1 MSQNFQ
7 LLEYMNTG
15 IRSIISDAL
24 KASLKNPRE
33 SAFLLKYLPETRQAE
48 KTRLEFENSGKH
60 IPPFL
65 IASITSNCNL
75 FCKGCYSRANHS
87 CETEEDRLLSLGQW
101 NEIFRQ
107 ARELGVSFILLAGGE
122 PFLRREIIQ
131 LAGQWERIVFPVFTN
146 GTMFD
151 EDYFLLFDR
160 KRNLIPVLSMEGPQ
174 AETNRR
180 RGEGVYQ
187 VLTDVMKC
195 LGRKGIFYGVSITV
209 TSENIKTV
217 TDKDFLSQLFQNGCK
232 IVFYV
237 EYVPVTPGSKHLA
250 PSSKERE
257 FLEERLID
265 LRSQRNEMIFLSFPG
280 DEKYSGGCMAAGR
293 GFLHINA
300 DGSAEPCPFSPYSD
314 LNLKECSLSEALD
327 SKLFKNLNSS
337 GMLLEDHD
345 GGCALFGREEEIKK
359 MLEL

>member
-1 MSQNFQ
+1 M
-7 LLEYMNTG
+7 
-15 IRSIISDAL
+15 RS
-24 KASLKNPRE
+24 
-33 SAFLLKYLPETRQAE
+33 
-48 KTRLEFENSGKH
+48 SGK
-60 IPPFL
+60 PESL
-65 IASITSNCNL
+65 ASP
-75 FCKGCYSRANHS
+75 
-87 CETEEDRLLSLGQW
+87 
-101 NEIFRQ
+101 
-107 ARELGVSFILLAGGE
+107 FILLAGGE

-250 PSSKERE
+250 PASKERE

-265 LRSQRNEMIFLSFPG
+265 LRSQKNEMIFYPFPV
-280 DEKYSGGCMAAGR
+280 MR
-293 GFLHINA
+293 NT
-300 DGSAEPCPFSPYSD
+300 AEAVWRPEEAFYISMQTAVR
-314 LNLKECSLSEALD
+314 SL
-327 SKLFKNLNSS
+327 
-337 GMLLEDHD
+337 
-345 GGCALFGREEEIKK
+345 ALFLLI
-359 MLEL
+359 LI